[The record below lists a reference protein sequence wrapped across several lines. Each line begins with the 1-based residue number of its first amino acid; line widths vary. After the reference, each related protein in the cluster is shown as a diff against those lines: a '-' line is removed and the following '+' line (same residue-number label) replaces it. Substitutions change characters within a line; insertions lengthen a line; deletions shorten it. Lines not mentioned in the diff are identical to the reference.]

1 MSRHARG
8 ARYGRYVEGPDPLA
22 PPVDL
27 GDALSAIGEEVMAGT
42 SPQRAM
48 REYLRRG
55 SPDRVGLDE
64 LGRRVAQ
71 RRRELLHKHR
81 LDGTLQEAKELLDKA
96 VLAERKQLARDLDD
110 DARFAEM
117 RIENLPASTAAAVR
131 ELADYPWRSTEARE
145 AYEQIKDLLG
155 REVLEQRF
163 TGIKQA
169 LEGATDS
176 DREAVNEMLDD
187 LNSLL
192 EQHRRGEDTGAS
204 FADFMAKHGEFFPE
218 NPQTIDELID
228 TLARRAAAAARFRN
242 SLNPEQRAE
251 LDALAQQ
258 AFGSPELME
267 SLSRMDDN
275 LRALRPDE
283 NWTRSEH
290 FSGEQGLGLGDGT
303 GALQDVADLD
313 ALADQLAQE
322 HTGADLR
329 DVDLEALTRQLG
341 EGAAADVQALAELE
355 QALRE
360 SGLLARAPDGSL
372 RLSPKAMRRLGK
384 TLLRDATDK
393 ITARAG
399 NRDARRSGQAGEF
412 SGASREWQ
420 FGDTEPWDVTRTVTN
435 AVLREAAE
443 GRPGAAGEDRPGS
456 ARAGRPGGPTE
467 RGVRLQLGDVEV
479 SQTEARTRATVALL
493 VDTSFSMIMEGRWVP
508 MKRTALALHH
518 LVSTRFRGDQLE
530 LVSFARHART
540 LPIDELVGLDGTWQQ
555 GTNLHHGLM
564 LAARHFRRHPHTQ
577 PVLLVVTDGE
587 PTAHLAADGEA
598 IFDYPPSDLTLAL
611 TVRELDAISRL
622 GARTTFFRL
631 GDDPG
636 LARFVDA
643 MARRVDGHVVAP
655 DLDDLGAAVV
665 GSYLSGRWGRWGQ
678 DPGEQ
683 VWPA

>member
-64 LGRRVAQ
+64 LGRRVAE
-71 RRRELLHKHR
+71 RRRELLRKHR

-131 ELADYPWRSTEARE
+131 ELADYQWRSTEARE

-192 EQHRRGEDTGAS
+192 EQHRRGEDTTVS

-218 NPQTIDELID
+218 HPQNIDELID
-228 TLARRAAAAARFRN
+228 TLARRAAAASRFRN

-283 NWTRSEH
+283 DWTRSEH

-360 SGLLARAPDGSL
+360 SGRLARAPAGSL

-393 ITARAG
+393 ISARVG
-399 NRDARRSGQAGEF
+399 NRDARRSGHAGEF

-443 GRPGAAGEDRPGS
+443 GG
-456 ARAGRPGGPTE
+456 PGGPTE

-493 VDTSFSMIMEGRWVP
+493 VDTSFSMVMEGRWVP

-530 LVSFARHART
+530 LVAFARHART
-540 LPIDELVGLDGTWQQ
+540 LPIDELVGLDGAWQQ

-564 LAARHFRRHPHTQ
+564 LAARQFRRHPHTQ

-611 TVRELDAISRL
+611 TVRELDAIHRL

-665 GSYLSGRWGRWGQ
+665 GSYLSGRWGEQ
-678 DPGEQ
+678 PGEQ